1 MGKVQLLQPVVIRF
15 YREHIHTAL
24 SHLAEMFIGGQ
35 PRIETVVSHGSH
47 TSTRGGGVWIADYY
61 RESGGGL
68 TAVGGGSLDNQ
79 ASRRCRVGGRYHNL
93 ALCAGR
99 RYCGTPAIIGDN
111 LHGSSLW
118 Q

>member
-24 SHLAEMFIGGQ
+24 SHLAEMFICSQ
-35 PRIETVVSHGSH
+35 PSIETVVSHGSH
-47 TSTRGGGVWIADYY
+47 TDTRGVGVWIADYY
-61 RESGGGL
+61 RESGGCL
-68 TAVGGGSLDNQ
+68 TAVGSGSLDNQ
-79 ASRRCRVGGRYHNL
+79 AGGRYRVGGRYHNL

-99 RYCGTPAIIGDN
+99 RYGGTPAIIGDN
-111 LHGSSLW
+111 LHGSRLW